1 MNDCVPNC
9 SICKSSDFVITDE
22 QWEKVKSFEG
32 KQAAISIPRQAGK
45 SAAFKQVGYL
55 TNGSEL
61 FIEPAGTDS
70 VITDESRLFF
80 EPGAGLR
87 TNNYSFEI
95 SIEGSAM
102 SVFKNAMLG
111 ASQRAKIDNKN
122 TNKEEENPM
131 KDNRIEALERQVES
145 LTLRIQ
151 KLARWGEDTYKD
163 GTVLIVDKVFQ
174 VEAFEA
180 GDETVTAYR
189 YALVKIG
196 AYWYITGQNSGR
208 STWAEVVDFFYDG
221 KVINIEKV
229 TKTKAILTDVTE

>member
-9 SICKSSDFVITDE
+9 PFCKQFNFVITDE

-61 FIEPAGTDS
+61 FIEPAEISTSFDLRTDS
-70 VITDESRLFF
+70 
-80 EPGAGLR
+80 
-87 TNNYSFEI
+87 YSFEI
-95 SIEGSAM
+95 TAGSAM
-102 SVFKNAMLG
+102 SAREIFFTNEMLG
-111 ASQRAKIDNKN
+111 ASQRATINNKN

-145 LTLRIQ
+145 LALRIQ

-208 STWAEVVDFFYDG
+208 STWAQVVDFFNDG

>member
-1 MNDCVPNC
+1 MNDCGPDC
-9 SICKSSDFVITDE
+9 SICKQSDFVITDE

-32 KQAAISIPRQAGK
+32 AQSTISIPRQAGK
-45 SAAFKQVGYL
+45 SAAFKEIGRL
-55 TNGSEL
+55 TNGSKL
-61 FIEPAGTDS
+61 FIEPAGTSTRFDP
-70 VITDESRLFF
+70 L
-80 EPGAGLR
+80 
-87 TNNYSFEI
+87 TNNYSIEI
-95 SIEGSAM
+95 TAAGSAM
-102 SVFKNAMLG
+102 LAREIFKNAMLG
-111 ASQRAKIDNKN
+111 ASKRAKIDNKN

-131 KDNRIEALERQVES
+131 KDNRIEALERQIEAFA
-145 LTLRIQ
+145 LKFQ
-151 KLARWGEDTYKD
+151 KIARWGEDTYKD

-196 AYWYITGQNSGR
+196 DYWYITGQNSGR
-208 STWAEVVDFFYDG
+208 STWAEVVDFFNDG

>member
-1 MNDCVPNC
+1 MNDCGPDC
-9 SICKSSDFVITDE
+9 SICKQSDFVITDE
-22 QWEKVKSFEG
+22 QWEKVKSLG
-32 KQAAISIPRQAGK
+32 SKQAAISIPRQAGK
-45 SAAFKQVGYL
+45 TWQVGYL

-61 FIEPAGTDS
+61 FIEPAGASTS
-70 VITDESRLFF
+70 SHTIEITVD
-80 EPGAGLR
+80 
-87 TNNYSFEI
+87 
-95 SIEGSAM
+95 GSAM
-102 SVFKNAMLG
+102 SAFKNAMLG

-131 KDNRIEALERQVES
+131 KDNRIEALERQVEA
-145 LTLRIQ
+145 LALRIQ

-208 STWAEVVDFFYDG
+208 STWAQVVDFFNDG

>member
-1 MNDCVPNC
+1 MNDCGRPDCPVC
-9 SICKSSDFVITDE
+9 
-22 QWEKVKSFEG
+22 
-32 KQAAISIPRQAGK
+32 
-45 SAAFKQVGYL
+45 KQVGYL
-55 TNGSEL
+55 ANGSEL
-61 FIEPAGTDS
+61 FIGPAGASTNS
-70 VITDESRLFF
+70 HTIEITVD
-80 EPGAGLR
+80 
-87 TNNYSFEI
+87 
-95 SIEGSAM
+95 GSAM
-102 SVFKNAMLG
+102 SARKIFKNATLG
-111 ASQRAKIDNKN
+111 TSVRAKIDNKN
-122 TNKEEENPM
+122 TNKDEENPM

-145 LTLRIQ
+145 LALRIQ

-196 AYWYITGQNSGR
+196 AYWYMTGQNSGR
-208 STWAEVVDFFYDG
+208 STWAQVIDFFNDG

>member
-9 SICKSSDFVITDE
+9 PLCKQSDFVITDE

-61 FIEPAGTDS
+61 FIEPAGTSTRFDP
-70 VITDESRLFF
+70 L
-80 EPGAGLR
+80 
-87 TNNYSFEI
+87 TNNYSIEI
-95 SIEGSAM
+95 SADSAM
-102 SVFKNAMLG
+102 SVREIFFTNEMLG
-111 ASQRAKIDNKN
+111 TSGRAKIDNKN

-145 LTLRIQ
+145 LALRIQ

-208 STWAEVVDFFYDG
+208 STWAQVVDFFNDG

>member
-9 SICKSSDFVITDE
+9 PFCKQFNFVITDE

-45 SAAFKQVGYL
+45 TVGYL

-61 FIEPAGTDS
+61 FFEPAGTSTSFD
-70 VITDESRLFF
+70 
-80 EPGAGLR
+80 PQ

-95 SIEGSAM
+95 TAGSAM
-102 SVFKNAMLG
+102 STREIFTNLMLG

-145 LTLRIQ
+145 LALRIQ

-208 STWAEVVDFFYDG
+208 STWAQVVDFFNDG

>member
-1 MNDCVPNC
+1 MNDCGPNC
-9 SICKSSDFVITDE
+9 SICKSSDFFITNE
-22 QWEKVKSFEG
+22 QWEKVKSLVS

-45 SAAFKQVGYL
+45 TEQVGYL
-55 TNGSEL
+55 TNGSKL
-61 FIEPAGTDS
+61 FIGPAVTS
-70 VITDESRLFF
+70 I
-80 EPGAGLR
+80 
-87 TNNYSFEI
+87 EI
-95 SIEGSAM
+95 SIDGSAREI
-102 SVFKNAMLG
+102 FKNAMLG
-111 ASQRAKIDNKN
+111 ASQRATINNKN

-131 KDNRIEALERQVES
+131 KDNRIEALERQIEAFA
-145 LTLRIQ
+145 LKIQ
-151 KLARWGEDTYKD
+151 KIARWGEDTYKD

-208 STWAEVVDFFYDG
+208 STWAQVVDFFNDG

>member
-9 SICKSSDFVITDE
+9 PLCKPSDFVITDE

-45 SAAFKQVGYL
+45 SAEFKQVGYL
-55 TNGSEL
+55 ANGSKL
-61 FIEPAGTDS
+61 FIGPAGTSTSFD
-70 VITDESRLFF
+70 
-80 EPGAGLR
+80 PQ
-87 TNNYSFEI
+87 TNNYSIEI
-95 SIEGSAM
+95 TAAGSAM
-102 SVFKNAMLG
+102 LAREIFKNAMLG
-111 ASQRAKIDNKN
+111 VSGRATINNKN

-131 KDNRIEALERQVES
+131 KDNRIEALERQVEA
-145 LTLRIQ
+145 LALRIQ
-151 KLARWGEDTYKD
+151 KLARWGDDTYKD

-208 STWAEVVDFFYDG
+208 STWAQVVDFFNDG

>member
-1 MNDCVPNC
+1 MNDCGPNC

-22 QWEKVKSFEG
+22 LWEWQKSLG
-32 KQAAISIPRQAGK
+32 SKQAAISIPRQAGK
-45 SAAFKQVGYL
+45 TVGYL
-55 TNGSEL
+55 TNGSKL
-61 FIEPAGTDS
+61 FIEPAGTSTRFDP
-70 VITDESRLFF
+70 L
-80 EPGAGLR
+80 
-87 TNNYSFEI
+87 TNNYSIEI
-95 SIEGSAM
+95 SADLAI
-102 SVFKNAMLG
+102 FKKMMLG

-131 KDNRIEALERQVES
+131 KDNRIEALERQVEA
-145 LTLRIQ
+145 LALRIQ

-208 STWAEVVDFFYDG
+208 STWAQVVDFFNDG

>member
-9 SICKSSDFVITDE
+9 PFCKQFNFVITDE
-22 QWEKVKSFEG
+22 QWEKVKSLG
-32 KQAAISIPRQAGK
+32 SKQAAISIPRQAGK

-61 FIEPAGTDS
+61 FIEPAGTSTRFDP
-70 VITDESRLFF
+70 L
-80 EPGAGLR
+80 
-87 TNNYSFEI
+87 TNNYSIEI
-95 SIEGSAM
+95 SVDLAI
-102 SVFKNAMLG
+102 FKKMMLG

-131 KDNRIEALERQVES
+131 KDNRIEALERQVEA
-145 LTLRIQ
+145 LALRIQ

-208 STWAEVVDFFYDG
+208 STWAQVVDFFNDG

-229 TKTKAILTDVTE
+229 TKTKAILADVTE

>member
-1 MNDCVPNC
+1 MNDCGRPDC
-9 SICKSSDFVITDE
+9 LICKRSDFAITDE

-32 KQAAISIPRQAGK
+32 AQTSISILRQAGK

-61 FIEPAGTDS
+61 FIGPAGAS
-70 VITDESRLFF
+70 I
-80 EPGAGLR
+80 
-87 TNNYSFEI
+87 EI
-95 SIEGSAM
+95 SIEGLAM
-102 SVFKNAMLG
+102 SAREMFMDLMRG
-111 ASQRAKIDNKN
+111 TSRRGKINSKN
-122 TNKEEENPM
+122 TNKEEENHM

-145 LTLRIQ
+145 LALRIQ
-151 KLARWGEDTYKD
+151 KLARWGDDTYKD
-163 GTVLIVDKVFQ
+163 GTVLIVDKVFK
-174 VEAFEA
+174 VEEFEA

-196 AYWYITGQNSGR
+196 AYWYMTGQNFGR
-208 STWAEVVDFFYDG
+208 STWAQVVDFFNDG

>member
-1 MNDCVPNC
+1 M
-9 SICKSSDFVITDE
+9 SITNELGPASTARPCPVCKPSDFAVTDE
-22 QWEKVKSFEG
+22 QWAKVKSIEN

-61 FIEPAGTDS
+61 FIGPAGTGFD
-70 VITDESRLFF
+70 LQ
-80 EPGAGLR
+80 

-95 SIEGSAM
+95 SIDGSVM
-102 SVFKNAMLG
+102 SAREILKNAMLG
-111 ASQRAKIDNKN
+111 ISGRATINNKN

-145 LTLRIQ
+145 LALRIQ

-189 YALVKIG
+189 YALLKIG
-196 AYWYITGQNSGR
+196 AYWYMTGQNSGR
-208 STWAEVVDFFYDG
+208 STWAQVVDFFNDG
-221 KVINIEKV
+221 KIINIEKV

>member
-1 MNDCVPNC
+1 MNDCGPNC

-61 FIEPAGTDS
+61 FVGPAGT
-70 VITDESRLFF
+70 I
-80 EPGAGLR
+80 EPVEISTSFDLR
-87 TNNYSFEI
+87 TDSYSFEI
-95 SIEGSAM
+95 TADSVMSAREI
-102 SVFKNAMLG
+102 FKNVMLG
-111 ASQRAKIDNKN
+111 
-122 TNKEEENPM
+122 PM
-131 KDNRIEALERQVES
+131 KDNRIEALERRVEA
-145 LTLRIQ
+145 LALRIQ

-196 AYWYITGQNSGR
+196 DYWYITGQNSGR
-208 STWAEVVDFFYDG
+208 STWAEVVDFFNDG

>member
-1 MNDCVPNC
+1 MNNWGSPDCPVSKP
-9 SICKSSDFVITDE
+9 SDFVITDE
-22 QWEKVKSFEG
+22 QWEKVKSFTG
-32 KQAAISIPRQAGK
+32 KQTEISIPVGK
-45 SAAFKQVGYL
+45 LATFKE
-55 TNGSEL
+55 TERL
-61 FIEPAGTDS
+61 FIGLAGTSSFD
-70 VITDESRLFF
+70 
-80 EPGAGLR
+80 PR
-87 TNNYSFEI
+87 TNNYSIEI
-95 SIEGSAM
+95 TTAGSAM
-102 SVFKNAMLG
+102 FAREIFKNLMFG
-111 ASQRAKIDNKN
+111 ASQRAKINNKN

-131 KDNRIEALERQVES
+131 KDYRIEALERQVES
-145 LTLRIQ
+145 LALRIQ

-196 AYWYITGQNSGR
+196 AYWYMTGQNSGR
-208 STWAEVVDFFYDG
+208 STWAQVIDFFNDG

>member
-1 MNDCVPNC
+1 MNDCGPDC
-9 SICKSSDFVITDE
+9 PICKPPD
-22 QWEKVKSFEG
+22 WEKVKPFEG
-32 KQAAISIPRQAGK
+32 KQVAIS
-45 SAAFKQVGYL
+45 F
-55 TNGSEL
+55 
-61 FIEPAGTDS
+61 D
-70 VITDESRLFF
+70 
-80 EPGAGLR
+80 
-87 TNNYSFEI
+87 
-95 SIEGSAM
+95 GSAM
-102 SVFKNAMLG
+102 SATIN
-111 ASQRAKIDNKN
+111 NKN

-145 LTLRIQ
+145 LALRIQ

-196 AYWYITGQNSGR
+196 AYWYMTGQNSGR
-208 STWAEVVDFFYDG
+208 STWAQVIDFFNDG

>member
-9 SICKSSDFVITDE
+9 PFCKLSNFVVTDE
-22 QWEKVKSFEG
+22 QWEKVKSLG
-32 KQAAISIPRQAGK
+32 SKQAAISIPRQAGK
-45 SAAFKQVGYL
+45 TEQVGYL
-55 TNGSEL
+55 TNGSKL
-61 FIEPAGTDS
+61 FIEPVGTIGPAGTSTSFDPQ
-70 VITDESRLFF
+70 I
-80 EPGAGLR
+80 
-87 TNNYSFEI
+87 NNYSFEI
-95 SIEGSAM
+95 TADLAM
-102 SVFKNAMLG
+102 YARKIFKNAMLG
-111 ASQRAKIDNKN
+111 VSGRAKIDNKN

-145 LTLRIQ
+145 LALRIQ

-208 STWAEVVDFFYDG
+208 STWAQVVDFFNDG

>member
-1 MNDCVPNC
+1 MNDCGPNC

-55 TNGSEL
+55 ANGSEL
-61 FIEPAGTDS
+61 FIEPVEISTSFDLRTDS
-70 VITDESRLFF
+70 
-80 EPGAGLR
+80 
-87 TNNYSFEI
+87 YSFEI
-95 SIEGSAM
+95 TADSVMSAREI
-102 SVFKNAMLG
+102 FKNAMLG

-145 LTLRIQ
+145 LVLRIQ

-196 AYWYITGQNSGR
+196 DYWYITGQNSGR
-208 STWAEVVDFFYDG
+208 STWAQVVDFFNDG

>member
-1 MNDCVPNC
+1 MNDCGRPDCPV
-9 SICKSSDFVITDE
+9 CKRSDFAITDE

-32 KQAAISIPRQAGK
+32 AQTTISIPRQAGK
-45 SAAFKQVGYL
+45 TAAFKQVGYL
-55 TNGSEL
+55 TNGSKL
-61 FIEPAGTDS
+61 FIGPAG
-70 VITDESRLFF
+70 
-80 EPGAGLR
+80 A
-87 TNNYSFEI
+87 

-102 SVFKNAMLG
+102 SAREMFMDLMRG
-111 ASQRAKIDNKN
+111 TSRRGKINNED
-122 TNKEEENPM
+122 TNKEEVNPM

-145 LTLRIQ
+145 LALRIQ

-196 AYWYITGQNSGR
+196 AYWYMTGQNSGR
-208 STWAEVVDFFYDG
+208 STWAQVVDFFNDG

>member
-1 MNDCVPNC
+1 MNNWGSPDCPVSKP
-9 SICKSSDFVITDE
+9 SDFVITDE
-22 QWEKVKSFEG
+22 QWEKVKSFTG
-32 KQAAISIPRQAGK
+32 KQTEISIPVGK
-45 SAAFKQVGYL
+45 LATFKE
-55 TNGSEL
+55 TERL
-61 FIEPAGTDS
+61 FIGLAGTSSFD
-70 VITDESRLFF
+70 
-80 EPGAGLR
+80 PR
-87 TNNYSFEI
+87 TNNYSIEI
-95 SIEGSAM
+95 TTAGSAM
-102 SVFKNAMLG
+102 FAREIFKNLMFG
-111 ASQRAKIDNKN
+111 ASQRAKINNKN

-145 LTLRIQ
+145 LALRIQ

-196 AYWYITGQNSGR
+196 AYWYMTGQNSGR
-208 STWAEVVDFFYDG
+208 STWAQVIDFFNDG

>member
-9 SICKSSDFVITDE
+9 SICKQSDFVITDE
-22 QWEKVKSFEG
+22 MWEKVKSFEG

-55 TNGSEL
+55 ANGSEL
-61 FIEPAGTDS
+61 FIEPMGTNGPVGTSTSFDP
-70 VITDESRLFF
+70 L
-80 EPGAGLR
+80 
-87 TNNYSFEI
+87 TNNYSIEI
-95 SIEGSAM
+95 TAAGLTMSARKI
-102 SVFKNAMLG
+102 FKNAMLS
-111 ASQRAKIDNKN
+111 ASQRATINNKN

-131 KDNRIEALERQVES
+131 KDNRIEALERQVEA
-145 LTLRIQ
+145 LALRIQ

-208 STWAEVVDFFYDG
+208 STWAEVVDFFNDG

>member
-1 MNDCVPNC
+1 M
-9 SICKSSDFVITDE
+9 SITNSRGPASTARPCPVCKLPDFVITDE
-22 QWEKVKSFEG
+22 LWEWQKSLG
-32 KQAAISIPRQAGK
+32 SKQAAISIPRQAGK

-61 FIEPAGTDS
+61 FIGPAGASTS
-70 VITDESRLFF
+70 SHAIEITVD
-80 EPGAGLR
+80 
-87 TNNYSFEI
+87 
-95 SIEGSAM
+95 GSAM
-102 SVFKNAMLG
+102 FAREILKNAMLDISG
-111 ASQRAKIDNKN
+111 RATINNKN

-145 LTLRIQ
+145 LALRIQ

-189 YALVKIG
+189 YALLKIG

-208 STWAEVVDFFYDG
+208 STWAEVVDFFNDG

>member
-1 MNDCVPNC
+1 MNNCVPNC
-9 SICKSSDFVITDE
+9 YLCKQSDFVITDE

-61 FIEPAGTDS
+61 FIEPAGTNGPVGTSTSFD
-70 VITDESRLFF
+70 
-80 EPGAGLR
+80 PQ
-87 TNNYSFEI
+87 TNNYSIEI
-95 SIEGSAM
+95 SIEGSVM
-102 SVFKNAMLG
+102 SAREIFFTNEMLG
-111 ASQRAKIDNKN
+111 TSGRAKIDNKN

-131 KDNRIEALERQVES
+131 KDNRIEALERQVEA
-145 LTLRIQ
+145 LALRIQ

-208 STWAEVVDFFYDG
+208 STWAQVVDFFNDG

>member
-9 SICKSSDFVITDE
+9 PLCKQSDFVITDE

-61 FIEPAGTDS
+61 FIEPAGTSTRFDP
-70 VITDESRLFF
+70 L
-80 EPGAGLR
+80 
-87 TNNYSFEI
+87 TNNYSIEI
-95 SIEGSAM
+95 TAAGLTMSAREI
-102 SVFKNAMLG
+102 FKNAMLG

-131 KDNRIEALERQVES
+131 KDNRIEALERQVEA
-145 LTLRIQ
+145 LALRIQ

-208 STWAEVVDFFYDG
+208 STWAQVVDFFNDG